1 MITSETIVI
10 LVIIG
15 AVLVGGIGVPLLIN
29 WVFDLI
35 ISRRKKQCIG
45 ILMQMRLKKKLTSL
59 TSKAFAF
66 FIFLFL
72 NSL

>member
-29 WVFDLI
+29 WAFDS
-35 ISRRKKQCIG
+35 ISRRKK
-45 ILMQMRLKKKLTSL
+45 
-59 TSKAFAF
+59 
-66 FIFLFL
+66 
-72 NSL
+72 

>member
-1 MITSETIVI
+1 MVTSETIVI

-35 ISRRKKQCIG
+35 ISRRRK
-45 ILMQMRLKKKLTSL
+45 
-59 TSKAFAF
+59 
-66 FIFLFL
+66 
-72 NSL
+72 